1 MRFCPRAIL
10 MAAGCALAVLG
21 ARPAASF
28 PELPVKFQR
37 LLLAD
42 GLSQSSILSVYQD
55 SRGFIWM
62 GTQDGLNRYDGR
74 RIISFKSD
82 PEDPHSLSS
91 TTVWCITEDPQ
102 GDLWVGTEGG
112 GFNRFHRDT
121 ETFTQFRHDPASDA
135 AGKFYDVRAITADSS
150 GCIWM
155 GTHGD
160 GLLCYDTS
168 SETLKAVTHDPAVPG
183 GLPSDDVS
191 AVLLGRDGRIWA
203 GTGAG
208 LAVLDPGTGAIT
220 TFTAG
225 GAADGDPGGSLPGG
239 EVRALSLGL
248 HGGIWVGTSSGLARI
263 DEMTGRVIDR
273 PDVRGRGLPES
284 LAVVAVQ
291 ELPGGVLWVG
301 SAHQGAFRVDLDS
314 GHWRMFRNDPQNPAS
329 LSDDEVYAIILDY
342 TGVVWI
348 GTSNGANRLD
358 SRAKQFYHFRNK
370 PGDPTSLSND
380 CVWSIC
386 EDRRGR
392 VWSVTESGINI
403 LDPQTGV
410 MDQVFADKDD
420 PHKPSY
426 DSFIEVVEDS
436 QGGIWLGARDGAL
449 NRYDPETGIYT
460 RFSPD
465 PDDYHAIADDRIF
478 AVACDHFG
486 RIWFGTMT
494 DLECYDPGTGLF
506 RRYRHDPEDALSIPQ
521 GGVRDLFVDE
531 TGRLWM
537 SLWGNGVGC
546 LDFATGNFG
555 HYNHHD
561 ENNHSLSS
569 NTVLSIIVDHRNR
582 VWVGTSTGLNLLD
595 PATGRCRRY
604 STKDG
609 LPNNTIYR
617 IEEDGSGYLWV
628 STNFGLARFQPDT
641 GEVRTYVDRDGI
653 QNNEFNMGAS
663 HVGRSGRMYF
673 GGIQGFNAF
682 YPDSIRNNPIAPR
695 VVLTDFRIFNKTVPV
710 GPLPDGRT
718 VLDKAV
724 SETDHIE
731 LTSRDH
737 VISFEFADLH
747 FASPLKNSFAYIM
760 EGFEDRWNEVGTRNH
775 ATYTNLPPGNYV
787 FRVKGSNN
795 DGVWNDEGLAVTV
808 HVTPPFYRAA
818 WFIAA
823 AVLFL
828 VAVVYGLHRYRMRLV
843 DVKNKLLE
851 KRVDERTSDLTFAN
865 QALQQEINVRK
876 RIESELREASNKAVA
891 ATKAKSEFLAN
902 MSHEIRTPMNG
913 VLGMTSILLETD
925 LSDNQRE
932 YAEAVYSSARNLL
945 TIINDILDFSKVE
958 AGKLQLEYTEFD
970 LFSLLDQV
978 TKTLGYKAQAK
989 GLHFTCEIDGPVP
1002 RRLKGDPG
1010 RLTQVLVNLANN
1022 AVKFTSEGRVQVK
1035 VSCPG
1040 VSDGR
1045 AELHFEV
1052 KDTGVGIPADRI
1064 DKVFESFTQVDTSVT
1079 RKFGGTGLGL
1089 TIVKQLVSLMEG
1101 RVSVESVEGEGTTF
1115 HVEITLETD
1124 SQLRMP
1130 SCRVRTLVVHPRAE
1144 VGESVCRIMA
1154 GLGCRVRAA
1163 APETAAAVFGKGA
1176 ADGEPYDLV
1185 LVSQTGT
1192 RTEIAMLVEQLR
1204 KLAGQDVFQVYI
1216 LCKHGKGVP
1225 DGELAAMGLSGNLTV
1240 PPLYQKLEKL
1250 LADLP
1255 TVGCGKVSGEASVA
1269 SQNEAQEPQSLPVR
1283 HSEAEQ
1289 PLILLAEDNPINQKV
1304 ALLLLKKLGYR
1315 VDLVENG
1322 LEVLSAVAEKDYA
1335 AVLLDVQMP
1344 EMDGLE
1350 AARRIRAADSPAR
1363 NPQVPLIALTAH
1375 AMAQDRRRSIEAGM
1389 DDHLAK
1395 PISSKTLQKALA
1407 DLIGVN
1413 VAG

>member
-1 MRFCPRAIL
+1 MRFSPRAIL
-10 MAAGCALAVLG
+10 MVAGCALVVSG

-74 RIISFKSD
+74 RVISFKSD

-91 TTVWCITEDPQ
+91 TTVWCITEDPR

-112 GFNRFHRDT
+112 GFNRFDRDT
-121 ETFTQFRHDPASDA
+121 ETFTRFRHDPASPA
-135 AGKFYDVRAITADSS
+135 GGKFYDVRAITADSS

-160 GLLCYDTS
+160 GLLCYDTR
-168 SETLKAVTHDPAVPG
+168 SETLRAMTHDPAVPG
-183 GLPSDDVS
+183 SLPSDDVS

-208 LAVLDPGTGAIT
+208 LAVLDPRTGIIT
-220 TFTAG
+220 TLKAG
-225 GAADGDPGGSLPGG
+225 VPIDGDPSRPLPGG

-248 HGGIWVGTSSGLARI
+248 HGGIWVGTSEGMARI
-263 DEMTGRVIDR
+263 DEMTGRVLDR
-273 PDVRGRGLPES
+273 PDIRGRGLPEA
-284 LAVVAVQ
+284 LTVVAIQ

-301 SAHQGAFRVDLDS
+301 SAHQGALRFDLDS
-314 GHWRMFRNDPQNPAS
+314 GRWRMFRNDPQNPVS
-329 LSDDEVYAIILDY
+329 LSDDEVYAITLDY

-370 PGDPTSLSND
+370 PGDPASLSND
-380 CVWSIC
+380 CVWSIW

-403 LDPQTGV
+403 LDPRTGV

-420 PHKPSY
+420 PRKPSY

-460 RFSPD
+460 RFPPD
-465 PDDYHAIADDRIF
+465 PENPRAIADDRVF
-478 AVACDHFG
+478 AIACDRQG
-486 RIWFGTMT
+486 RVWIGTMT
-494 DLECYDPGTGLF
+494 DLECYNPGTGLF
-506 RRYRHDPEDALSIPQ
+506 RRYKHDPRNPRSIPE
-521 GGVRDLFVDE
+521 GGVRDLFVDAKD
-531 TGRLWM
+531 RLWM

-546 LDFATGNFG
+546 LDLAKREFS
-555 HYNHHD
+555 HYHHRD
-561 ENNHSLSS
+561 EDSSSLSS
-569 NTVLSIIVDHRNR
+569 NTVLSIIADSRNR
-582 VWVGTSTGLNLLD
+582 IWVGTSTGLNLLD
-595 PATGRCRRY
+595 PITGHCRRY
-604 STKDG
+604 STRDG

-617 IEEDGSGYLWV
+617 VEEDGSGYLWV

-682 YPDSIRNNPIAPR
+682 YPDSIRNNPVAPR
-695 VVLTDFRIFNKTVPV
+695 VVLTDFRIFNKTVPI
-710 GPLPDGRT
+710 GRLPDGRT
-718 VLDKAV
+718 VLDRAV
-724 SETDHIE
+724 SEVDHIE

-795 DGVWNDEGLAVTV
+795 DGVWNDEGLAVAV
-808 HVTPPFYRAA
+808 HVTPPFYRTA

-823 AVLFL
+823 TILFIAAVI
-828 VAVVYGLHRYRMRLV
+828 YGLHRYRMRLL

-851 KRVDERTSDLTFAN
+851 KRVDERTADLTFAN

-876 RIESELREASNKAVA
+876 RIESELREARNKAVA

-925 LSDNQRE
+925 LSDDQQE
-932 YAEAVYSSARNLL
+932 YAEAVYSSAKNLL

-958 AGKLQLEYTEFD
+958 AGKLQLEHTEFD
-970 LFSLLDQV
+970 LFSVLDQV

-1002 RRLKGDPG
+1002 RCLKGDPG

-1022 AVKFTSEGRVQVK
+1022 AVKFTSEGRIQVK

-1040 VSDGR
+1040 VNDGR

-1052 KDTGVGIPADRI
+1052 KDTGVGIPVDRI
-1064 DKVFESFTQVDTSVT
+1064 DKVFESFTQVDASVT

-1089 TIVKQLVSLMEG
+1089 TIVKQLVSLMG
-1101 RVSVESVEGEGTTF
+1101 GDISVESIEGQGTTF
-1115 HVEITLETD
+1115 HVNIALETD
-1124 SQLRMP
+1124 GRPVLP
-1130 SCRVRTLVVHPRAE
+1130 SCRVRSLIVHPRSEA
-1144 VGESVCRIMA
+1144 GESLRRIMV
-1154 GLGCRVRAA
+1154 GLGCRARIST
-1163 APETAAAVFGKGA
+1163 PETAATVFGKGA
-1176 ADGEPYDLV
+1176 ADGKPFDLV
-1185 LVSQTGT
+1185 LMFHTGT
-1192 RTEIAMLVEQLR
+1192 RTEITGMVEQLR
-1204 KLAGQDVFQVYI
+1204 KLAGQDVFHVYL
-1216 LCKHGKGVP
+1216 LCRHGKVVP
-1225 DGELAAMGLSGNLTV
+1225 DGELASMGLSGYLTV
-1240 PPLYQKLEKL
+1240 PPLYGKLEKL
-1250 LADLP
+1250 LSDLP
-1255 TVGCGKVSGEASVA
+1255 TAARGTASTEARPVTPEGV
-1269 SQNEAQEPQSLPVR
+1269 QDPESLPTAR
-1283 HSEAEQ
+1283 HETEQ

-1363 NPQVPLIALTAH
+1363 NPRVPLIALTAH

-1395 PISSKTLQKALA
+1395 PISSQALQKALTE
-1407 DLIGVN
+1407 LIGVDI
-1413 VAG
+1413 AG